1 MIAHA
6 MLSPSKR
13 SRWALCPGSIR
24 EEAKYPD
31 EGSGPAAIDGTH
43 SHTLLEYCIKNG
55 LSDPMDQVGE
65 TFTDHEGTFKVDD
78 DRAARVKVA
87 IEYIR
92 GRSMNGL
99 FPVISEQQVDPKFL
113 LGRDDLSGT
122 VDCQI
127 IGHDTLELIDYK
139 DGMGIVSA
147 EGNMQ
152 LEQYAYG
159 VLAGYKLPVN
169 GHYPFNWV
177 IMTIIQPKLALK
189 GMKPITSH
197 TVTVFD
203 LIANMGAIIA
213 QAAATDKP
221 DAPLVPGEIQC
232 KFCRAKG
239 SCAALA
245 GNVMK
250 EVGIMFQPKGNQLIT
265 PEKMFADGAE
275 LWGNCVENATLDIAQ
290 QSADKDPSAM
300 DDAQIRQIM
309 EAAPLMR
316 QLLEGVE
323 AEALRRLQAGQSIPG
338 LKLVNGRGS
347 RAWALPEAEM
357 AEKLVKMGIPKS
369 AVFETKLVT
378 PAKAEKLTWEKK
390 DGTKVALTE
399 RQLKRM
405 EHEYVVKMA
414 GKLTVA
420 PESDSRPAVITNAAP
435 MFSAVD
441 EGRIA
446 GDLTTKIEYTATNGV
461 VQIQS
466 VEQTEVLPSWLS

>member
-1 MIAHA
+1 MSTHA
-6 MLSPSKR
+6 KLSPSKR

-24 EEAKYPD
+24 EEAKYPEQD
-31 EGSGPAAIDGTH
+31 SGPAAADGTH
-43 SHTLLEYCIKNG
+43 SHTLLEHCIKNG

-65 TFTDHEGTFKVDD
+65 TFTDHEGTFVVDA
-78 DRAARVKVA
+78 DRAARVKSA

-92 GRSMNGL
+92 ERSVNGL
-99 FPVISEQQVDPKFL
+99 FPVISEQRVNPKFL

-127 IGHDTLELIDYK
+127 IGPDSIELIDYK
-139 DGMGIVSA
+139 DGMGIVTA
-147 EGNMQ
+147 EGNLQ

-159 VLAGYKLPVN
+159 VLAELKLPVN
-169 GHYPFNWV
+169 GDYL
-177 IMTIIQPKLALK
+177 IKTIRMTIIQPKLALK

-197 TVTVFD
+197 EVSVRSLLD
-203 LIANMGAIIA
+203 NMGTIIV

-221 DAPLVPGEIQC
+221 DAPLVPGESQC

-239 SCAALA
+239 SCNALA
-245 GNVMK
+245 SNVMK
-250 EVGIMFQPKGNQLIT
+250 EVGIMFQPVVTQ
-265 PEKMFADGAE
+265 
-275 LWGNCVENATLDIAQ
+275 TLDVAQ
-290 QSADKDPSAM
+290 QSADKDPSTM
-300 DDAQIRQIM
+300 DDAQIAQIM

-323 AEALRRLQAGQSIPG
+323 KEALRRLEMGQVIPG

-347 RAWALPEAEM
+347 RAWALPEDEM

-390 DGTKVALTE
+390 DGTKVALTD

-405 EHEYVVKMA
+405 EQEYVVKLA

-420 PESDSRPAVITNAAP
+420 PESDGRPAVITNAAP
-435 MFSAVD
+435 LFSAV
-441 EGRIA
+441 EA
-446 GDLTTKIEYTATNGV
+446 PASET
-461 VQIQS
+461 
-466 VEQTEVLPSWLS
+466 LPSWLS

>member
-1 MIAHA
+1 VSDHA
-6 MLSPSKR
+6 KLSPSKR

-31 EGSGPAAIDGTH
+31 TGSGPAAADGTH
-43 SHTLLEYCIKNG
+43 SHTLLEHCIKQFVDP
-55 LSDPMDQVGE
+55 LSMVGQLM
-65 TFTDHEGTFKVDD
+65 TDHEGSFHVDK
-78 DRAARVKVA
+78 DRAERVKVA
-87 IEYIR
+87 FDYVHKIE
-92 GRSMNGL
+92 NLGL
-99 FPVISEQQVDPKFL
+99 RVISETRVDPEHL
-113 LGRDDLSGT
+113 LGRKDLSGT
-122 VDCQI
+122 VDLQI
-127 IGHDTLELIDYK
+127 IGADTLELIDYK

-169 GHYPFNWV
+169 GAYPIEYV
-177 IMTIIQPKLALK
+177 KMTIIQPKLALR
-189 GMKPITSH
+189 GMPAITSH
-197 TVTVFD
+197 TVTVKSLLD
-203 LIANMGAIIA
+203 NMGTIIT

-221 DAPLVPGEIQC
+221 DAPLVPGESQC

-250 EVGIMFQPKGNQLIT
+250 EVGIMFQPVVT
-265 PEKMFADGAE
+265 E
-275 LWGNCVENATLDIAQ
+275 TLDVAQ
-290 QSADKDPSAM
+290 QSADKDPAQM

-316 QLLEGVE
+316 QLLEAVE
-323 AEALRRLQAGQSIPG
+323 KEAMRRMESGISIPG

-357 AEKLVKMGIPKS
+357 AEKLVKMGIPKG
-369 AVFETKLVT
+369 AIYETKLVT

-390 DGTKVALTE
+390 DGTKVTLTE

-405 EHEYVVKMA
+405 EQEYVSKLA
-414 GKLTVA
+414 GKLTVV
-420 PESDSRPAVITNAAP
+420 PESDGRPAVVMNAAP
-435 MFSAVD
+435 LFSAV
-441 EGRIA
+441 EA
-446 GDLTTKIEYTATNGV
+446 APA
-461 VQIQS
+461 
-466 VEQTEVLPSWLS
+466 VESLPSWLS

>member
-1 MIAHA
+1 MSDHA
-6 MLSPSKR
+6 KLSPSKR

-31 EGSGPAAIDGTH
+31 TGSGPAAADGTH
-43 SHTLLEYCIKNG
+43 SHTLLEHCIKNG

-65 TFTDHEGTFKVDD
+65 TFTDHEGTFKVDA
-78 DRAARVKVA
+78 DRAARVKSA

-92 GRSMNGL
+92 ERSMNGL
-99 FPVISEQQVDPKFL
+99 FSVISEQKVDPEFL
-113 LGRDDLSGT
+113 LGRKDLSGT

-127 IGHDTLELIDYK
+127 IGPDFLELIDYK
-139 DGMGIVSA
+139 DGMGVVTA

-169 GHYPFNWV
+169 GAFPFSRV
-177 IMTIIQPKLALK
+177 IMTIVQPKLALK

-197 TVTVFD
+197 EVTVKSLMD
-203 LIANMGAIIA
+203 NIGTIVL

-221 DAPLVPGEIQC
+221 DAPLVPGESQC

-239 SCAALA
+239 SCNALA
-245 GNVMK
+245 SNVMK
-250 EVGIMFQPKGNQLIT
+250 EVGIMFQPVVTQ
-265 PEKMFADGAE
+265 
-275 LWGNCVENATLDIAQ
+275 TLDVAQ
-290 QSADKDPSAM
+290 QSADKDPATM
-300 DDAQIRQIM
+300 DDAQIAQIM

-323 AEALRRLQAGQSIPG
+323 EEALRRLKAGQSIPG

-347 RAWALPEAEM
+347 RAWALPEDDM

-369 AVFETKLVT
+369 AVYETKIVT

-405 EHEYVVKMA
+405 EQEYVVKLA
-414 GKLTVA
+414 GKLTVV
-420 PESDSRPAVITNAAP
+420 PESDGRPAVITNAAP
-435 MFSAVD
+435 LFSAV
-441 EGRIA
+441 EA
-446 GDLTTKIEYTATNGV
+446 APAAE
-461 VQIQS
+461 S
-466 VEQTEVLPSWLS
+466 LPSWLS